1 MTETVSL
8 PIWMAVAA
16 GAFVVW
22 AVLDRL
28 LIPSVRWFFRRRV
41 NRVIEEL
48 NTRLELQIPAFH
60 RTRRRVLIELLTYDP
75 RVMESIERQAEESGV
90 PRDTLVREVERYAR
104 EIVPSFNPWLYFRLG
119 YYLARRT
126 VQFLYRVRMGYSDDR
141 ALAQVEPNASVVFVM
156 NHRSNMD
163 YVIVAYFAAQ
173 RSALSYAVGE
183 WARIWPL
190 HALIRSLGA
199 YFVRRDSR
207 NPLYRQVLARYVQAA
222 TAAGVVQAVY
232 PEGGLSRD
240 GRLRRPKLGL
250 INYMVAGFDP
260 GGERDLVFVPV
271 GINYDR
277 VLEDRTLV
285 RDRDPKSAAPRSR
298 TYIALTLLRFV
309 LGQAAL
315 RLRGRWHRFG
325 YACVNFGPPISM
337 RSYAA
342 RRGFDFR
349 ALDAAAR
356 FEAVERLG
364 GELLDAIAAVVP
376 VLPVSLVATVFV
388 RHPARSMSELEVKAE
403 AQSLIDD
410 LEAGGAYV
418 HIARADRDYAVTT
431 GLRALTLRHFVRE
444 SDGLYRAHEEEHEM
458 LRYYANSIEHHF
470 RDQAPAGPPPSTPD
484 STVPPEAGR
493 ISEA

>member
-1 MTETVSL
+1 MTETISL
-8 PIWMAVAA
+8 PVWIAVA
-16 GAFVVW
+16 GGVLVLW
-22 AVLDRL
+22 AILDRL

-41 NRVIEEL
+41 ERVIDEL
-48 NTRLELQIPAFH
+48 NTRLDLRIPAFH
-60 RTRRRVLIELLTYDP
+60 RTRRRVLIELLTHDP
-75 RVMESIERQAEESGV
+75 RVLESVERRAGETGA
-90 PRDTLVREVERYAR
+90 PRDVLVREVERYAR
-104 EIVPSFNPWLYFRLG
+104 EIVPSFNPWLYFRIG

-126 VQFLYRVRMGYSDDR
+126 VQFLYRVRMGYSDER
-141 ALAQVEPNASVVFVM
+141 ALSEIEPNASVVFVM

-190 HALIRSLGA
+190 QALVRSLGA

-260 GGERDLVFVPV
+260 EGERDLVFVPV

-285 RDRDPKSAAPRSR
+285 RERDSKTAAPRSR
-298 TYIALTLLRFV
+298 TYVALTLLRFV
-309 LGQAAL
+309 SHQAAL

-325 YACVNFGPPISM
+325 YACVNFGRPVSI
-337 RSYAA
+337 RAYAA
-342 RRGFDFR
+342 RRGIDFR
-349 ALDAAAR
+349 TLDPPSR
-356 FEAVERLG
+356 FDAVERLG
-364 GELLDAIAAVVP
+364 GELLAAIAAVVP
-376 VLPVSLVATVFV
+376 VLPVSLVASVFV
-388 RHPARSMSELEVKAE
+388 RHPERPMSELEVKAK
-403 AQSLIDD
+403 AQSLIDE
-410 LEAGGAYV
+410 LEARGAYV
-418 HIARADRDYAVTT
+418 HIAHADRDYAVTM
-431 GLRALTLRHFVRE
+431 GIRMLALRHFIRE
-444 SDGLYRAHEEEHEM
+444 SEGLYRAHEDEGEM
-458 LRYYANSIEHHF
+458 LRYYANSIEHHL
-470 RDQAPAGPPPSTPD
+470 RDGPSVAD
-484 STVPPEAGR
+484 
-493 ISEA
+493 

>member
-1 MTETVSL
+1 MTETISL
-8 PIWMAVAA
+8 PIWIAVVA
-16 GAFVVW
+16 GALVLW
-22 AVLDRL
+22 AILDRL

-41 NRVIEEL
+41 ERVIDEL
-48 NTRLELQIPAFH
+48 NTRLDLRIPAFH
-60 RTRRRVLIELLTYDP
+60 RTRRQVLIELLTHDP
-75 RVMESIERQAEESGV
+75 RMMEAVERRAGETGT
-90 PRDTLVREVERYAR
+90 PREVLAREVERYAR
-104 EIVPSFNPWLYFRLG
+104 EIVPSFNPWLYFRIG

-141 ALAQVEPNASVVFVM
+141 ALSEIEPNASVVFVM

-190 HALIRSLGA
+190 QALIRSLGA

-250 INYMVAGFDP
+250 INYMVSGFDP
-260 GGERDLVFVPV
+260 EGERDLVFVPV

-285 RDRDPKSAAPRSR
+285 REREPKAAAPRSR
-298 TYIALTLLRFV
+298 TYVALTLLRFV
-309 LGQAAL
+309 SHQVGL

-325 YACVNFGPPISM
+325 YACVNFGRPVSI
-337 RSYAA
+337 RDYAD
-342 RRGFDFR
+342 RRGIDFR
-349 ALDAAAR
+349 ALDPPSR
-356 FEAVERLG
+356 FDAVERLG
-364 GELLDAIAAVVP
+364 GELLAAIARVVP
-376 VLPVSLVATVFV
+376 VLPVSLVASVFV
-388 RHPARSMSELEVKAE
+388 RHPERPMSELEVKAK
-403 AQSLIDD
+403 AQALIDE
-410 LEAGGAYV
+410 LEARGAYV
-418 HIARADRDYAVTT
+418 HIAHADRDYAVTM
-431 GLRALTLRHFVRE
+431 GLRMLALRHFIRE
-444 SDGLYRAHEEEHEM
+444 SDGLYRAHDDEGEM
-458 LRYYANSIEHHF
+458 LRYYANSIEHHL
-470 RDQAPAGPPPSTPD
+470 RDGPS
-484 STVPPEAGR
+484 VLA
-493 ISEA
+493 

>member
-1 MTETVSL
+1 MGVGRSGPAVTETVSL

-22 AVLDRL
+22 AVFDRL

-75 RVMESIERQAEESGV
+75 KVMESIERRAEESGV
-90 PRDTLVREVERYAR
+90 PRESLVREVERYAR

-126 VQFLYRVRMGYSDDR
+126 VQFLYRVRMGYSDER
-141 ALAQVEPNASVVFVM
+141 ALSKIEPNASVVFVM

-190 HALIRSLGA
+190 QALIRSLGA

-207 NPLYRQVLARYVQAA
+207 DPLYRRVLARYVQAA

-240 GRLRRPKLGL
+240 GRLRHPKLGL
-250 INYMVAGFDP
+250 ISYMVSGFDP

-285 RDRDPKSAAPRSR
+285 RERDPKTAAPRSR
-298 TYIALTLLRFV
+298 TYITLRLLRFASH
-309 LGQAAL
+309 QAAL

-325 YACVNFGPPISM
+325 YACVNFGPPVSM

-342 RRGFDFR
+342 RHRIDFR
-349 ALDAAAR
+349 VLDPVAR

-364 GELLDAIAAVVP
+364 GELLDAIASVVP

-388 RHPARSMSELEVKAE
+388 RHPVRPMSELELKAE

-410 LEAGGAYV
+410 LEARGAYV
-418 HIARADRDYAVTT
+418 HIARADRDYAVTI
-431 GLRALTLRHFVRE
+431 GLRMLVLRHFVRE
-444 SDGLYRAHEEEHEM
+444 SDGLFRAHEDEHEM
-458 LRYYANSIEHHF
+458 LRYYANSIEHHL
-470 RDQAPAGPPPSTPD
+470 RDGEPS
-484 STVPPEAGR
+484 A
-493 ISEA
+493 A

>member
-1 MTETVSL
+1 MTETISL
-8 PIWMAVAA
+8 PVWIAVAG
-16 GAFVVW
+16 GALVLW

-41 NRVIEEL
+41 ERVIDEL
-48 NTRLELQIPAFH
+48 NTRLDLRIPAFH
-60 RTRRRVLIELLTYDP
+60 RTRRRVLIELLTHDP
-75 RVMESIERQAEESGV
+75 RVMEAVERRAGETGA
-90 PRDTLVREVERYAR
+90 PREVLAREVERYAR
-104 EIVPSFNPWLYFRLG
+104 EIVPSFNPWLYFRIG

-126 VQFLYRVRMGYSDDR
+126 VQFLYRVRMGYSDER
-141 ALAQVEPNASVVFVM
+141 ALSEIEPNASVVFVM

-190 HALIRSLGA
+190 QALVRSLGA

-207 NPLYRQVLARYVQAA
+207 DPLYRQVLARYVQAA

-250 INYMVAGFDP
+250 INYMVSGFDP
-260 GGERDLVFVPV
+260 EGERDLVFVPV

-285 RDRDPKSAAPRSR
+285 RERDPEAAAPRSR
-298 TYIALTLLRFV
+298 TYVALTLLRFV
-309 LGQAAL
+309 SHQAAL

-325 YACVNFGPPISM
+325 YACVNFGRPVSI
-337 RSYAA
+337 RAYAA
-342 RRGFDFR
+342 RRGIDFR
-349 ALDAAAR
+349 ALDPPSR

-364 GELLDAIAAVVP
+364 GELLAAIATVVP
-376 VLPVSLVATVFV
+376 VLPVSLVASVFV
-388 RHPARSMSELEVKAE
+388 RHPDRPMSELEVKAK
-403 AQSLIDD
+403 AQSLIDE
-410 LEAGGAYV
+410 LEARGAYV
-418 HIARADRDYAVTT
+418 HIAHADRDYAVTM
-431 GLRALTLRHFVRE
+431 GLRMLALRHFIRE
-444 SDGLYRAHEEEHEM
+444 SEGLYRAHEDEGEM
-458 LRYYANSIEHHF
+458 LRYYANSIEHHL
-470 RDQAPAGPPPSTPD
+470 RDGPSVAD
-484 STVPPEAGR
+484 
-493 ISEA
+493 

>member
-1 MTETVSL
+1 MTETISL
-8 PIWMAVAA
+8 PVWIAVAG
-16 GAFVVW
+16 GALVLW
-22 AVLDRL
+22 AILDRL

-41 NRVIEEL
+41 ERVIDEL
-48 NTRLELQIPAFH
+48 NTRLDLRIPAFH
-60 RTRRRVLIELLTYDP
+60 RTRRRVLIELLTHDP
-75 RVMESIERQAEESGV
+75 RVMESVERRAGETGT
-90 PRDTLVREVERYAR
+90 PREVLAREVERYAR
-104 EIVPSFNPWLYFRLG
+104 EIVPSFNPWLYFRIG

-126 VQFLYRVRMGYSDDR
+126 VQFLYRVRMGYSDER
-141 ALAQVEPNASVVFVM
+141 ALAEIEPNASVVFVM

-190 HALIRSLGA
+190 QALVRSLGA

-260 GGERDLVFVPV
+260 EGERDLVFIPV

-285 RDRDPKSAAPRSR
+285 RERDPKAAAPRSR
-298 TYIALTLLRFV
+298 TYVALTLLRFV
-309 LGQAAL
+309 SHQAAL

-325 YACVNFGPPISM
+325 YACVNFGRPVSM
-337 RSYAA
+337 RSYAE
-342 RRGFDFR
+342 RHGIDFR
-349 ALDAAAR
+349 SLEPPSR

-364 GELLDAIAAVVP
+364 GELLAAIARVVP
-376 VLPVSLVATVFV
+376 VLPVSLVASVFV
-388 RHPARSMSELEVKAE
+388 RHPERPMSELEVKAN
-403 AQSLIDD
+403 AQSLIDE
-410 LEAGGAYV
+410 LETRGAYV
-418 HIARADRDYAVTT
+418 HIAHADRDYAVTM
-431 GLRALTLRHFVRE
+431 GLRMLALRHFIRE
-444 SDGLYRAHEEEHEM
+444 SDGLYRAHEDEGEM
-458 LRYYANSIEHHF
+458 LRYYANSIEHHL
-470 RDQAPAGPPPSTPD
+470 RDGPPVAD
-484 STVPPEAGR
+484 
-493 ISEA
+493 

>member
-1 MTETVSL
+1 MTETISL
-8 PIWMAVAA
+8 PVWIAVAG
-16 GAFVVW
+16 GALVLW
-22 AVLDRL
+22 AILDRL
-28 LIPSVRWFFRRRV
+28 LIPSVRWYFRRRV
-41 NRVIEEL
+41 ERVIDEL
-48 NTRLELQIPAFH
+48 NTRLDLRIPAFH
-60 RTRRRVLIELLTYDP
+60 RTRRRVLIELLTHDP
-75 RVMESIERQAEESGV
+75 RVMESIERRAGETGT
-90 PRDTLVREVERYAR
+90 PREVLAREVERYAR
-104 EIVPSFNPWLYFRLG
+104 EIVPSFNPWLYFRIG

-126 VQFLYRVRMGYSDDR
+126 VQFLYRVRMGYSDDQ
-141 ALAQVEPNASVVFVM
+141 ALSEIEPNASVVFVM

-190 HALIRSLGA
+190 QALVRSLGA

-260 GGERDLVFVPV
+260 EGERDLVFIPV

-285 RDRDPKSAAPRSR
+285 RERDPKAAVPRSR
-298 TYIALTLLRFV
+298 TYVALTLLRFV
-309 LGQAAL
+309 SHQAAL

-325 YACVNFGPPISM
+325 YACVNFGRPVSM
-337 RSYAA
+337 RSYAE
-342 RRGFDFR
+342 RHGIDFR
-349 ALDAAAR
+349 ALESPSR

-364 GELLDAIAAVVP
+364 GELLAAIARVVP
-376 VLPVSLVATVFV
+376 VLPVSLVASVFV
-388 RHPARSMSELEVKAE
+388 RHPERPMSELEVKAK
-403 AQSLIDD
+403 AQSLIDE
-410 LEAGGAYV
+410 LEARGAYV
-418 HIARADRDYAVTT
+418 HIAHADRDYAVTV
-431 GLRALTLRHFVRE
+431 GLRMLALRHFIRE
-444 SDGLYRAHEEEHEM
+444 SDGLYRAHEDEGEM
-458 LRYYANSIEHHF
+458 LRYYANSIEHHL
-470 RDQAPAGPPPSTPD
+470 RDGPLVVD
-484 STVPPEAGR
+484 
-493 ISEA
+493 

>member
-1 MTETVSL
+1 ML
-8 PIWMAVAA
+8 
-16 GAFVVW
+16 W
-22 AVLDRL
+22 AILDRL

-41 NRVIEEL
+41 ERVIDEL
-48 NTRLELQIPAFH
+48 NTRLDLRIPAFH
-60 RTRRRVLIELLTYDP
+60 RTRRRVLIELLTHDP
-75 RVMESIERQAEESGV
+75 RVMESVERRAGETGT
-90 PRDTLVREVERYAR
+90 PREVLAREVERYAR
-104 EIVPSFNPWLYFRLG
+104 EIVPSFNPWLYFRIG

-126 VQFLYRVRMGYSDDR
+126 VQFLYRVRMGYSDER
-141 ALAQVEPNASVVFVM
+141 ALAEIEPNASVVFVM

-190 HALIRSLGA
+190 QALVRSLGA

-250 INYMVAGFDP
+250 INYMVSGFDP
-260 GGERDLVFVPV
+260 EGERDLVFVPV

-285 RDRDPKSAAPRSR
+285 RERDPKAAAPRSR
-298 TYIALTLLRFV
+298 TYVVLTLLRFV
-309 LGQAAL
+309 SHQAAL

-325 YACVNFGPPISM
+325 YACVNFGRPVSM
-337 RSYAA
+337 RAYAA
-342 RRGFDFR
+342 RHGIDFR
-349 ALDAAAR
+349 ALDPPSR

-364 GELLDAIAAVVP
+364 GELLAAIARVVP
-376 VLPVSLVATVFV
+376 VLPVSLVASVFV
-388 RHPARSMSELEVKAE
+388 RHPERPMSELEVKAK
-403 AQSLIDD
+403 AQSLIDE
-410 LEAGGAYV
+410 LETRGAYV
-418 HIARADRDYAVTT
+418 HIAHADRDYAVTM
-431 GLRALTLRHFVRE
+431 GLKMLALRHFIRE
-444 SDGLYRAHEEEHEM
+444 SDGLYRAHEDEGEM
-458 LRYYANSIEHHF
+458 LRYYANSIEHHL
-470 RDQAPAGPPPSTPD
+470 RDGPPVAD
-484 STVPPEAGR
+484 
-493 ISEA
+493 

>member
-1 MTETVSL
+1 MTETISL
-8 PIWMAVAA
+8 PVWIAVAG
-16 GAFVVW
+16 GALVLW
-22 AVLDRL
+22 AILDRL

-41 NRVIEEL
+41 ERVIDEL
-48 NTRLELQIPAFH
+48 NTRLDLRIPAFH
-60 RTRRRVLIELLTYDP
+60 RTRRRVLIELLTHDP
-75 RVMESIERQAEESGV
+75 RVMESVERRAGETGT
-90 PRDTLVREVERYAR
+90 PREVLAREVERYAR
-104 EIVPSFNPWLYFRLG
+104 EIVPSFNPWLYFRIG

-126 VQFLYRVRMGYSDDR
+126 VQFLYRVRMGYSDER
-141 ALAQVEPNASVVFVM
+141 ALAEIEPNASVVFVM

-190 HALIRSLGA
+190 QALVRSLGA

-260 GGERDLVFVPV
+260 EGERDLVFIPV

-285 RDRDPKSAAPRSR
+285 RERDPKAAAPRSR
-298 TYIALTLLRFV
+298 TYVALTLLRFV
-309 LGQAAL
+309 SHQVAL

-325 YACVNFGPPISM
+325 YACVNFGRPVSM
-337 RSYAA
+337 RAWAA
-342 RRGFDFR
+342 RRGIDFR
-349 ALDAAAR
+349 ALDPPSR
-356 FEAVERLG
+356 FDAVERLG
-364 GELLDAIAAVVP
+364 GELLAAIARVVP
-376 VLPVSLVATVFV
+376 VLPVSLVASVFV
-388 RHPARSMSELEVKAE
+388 RHPERPMSELEVKAK
-403 AQSLIDD
+403 AQSLIDE
-410 LEAGGAYV
+410 LETRGAYV
-418 HIARADRDYAVTT
+418 HIAHADRDYAVTM
-431 GLRALTLRHFVRE
+431 GLKMLALRHFVRE
-444 SDGLYRAHEEEHEM
+444 SEGLYRAHDDEGEM
-458 LRYYANSIEHHF
+458 LRYYANSIEHHL
-470 RDQAPAGPPPSTPD
+470 RDGPPVAD
-484 STVPPEAGR
+484 
-493 ISEA
+493 

>member
-1 MTETVSL
+1 MTETISL
-8 PIWMAVAA
+8 PVWIAVAG
-16 GAFVVW
+16 GALVLW

-41 NRVIEEL
+41 ERVIDEL
-48 NTRLELQIPAFH
+48 NTRLDLRIPAFH
-60 RTRRRVLIELLTYDP
+60 RTRRRVLIELLTHDP
-75 RVMESIERQAEESGV
+75 RVMEAVERRAGETGA
-90 PRDTLVREVERYAR
+90 PREVLAREVERYAR
-104 EIVPSFNPWLYFRLG
+104 EIVPSFNPWLYFRIG

-126 VQFLYRVRMGYSDDR
+126 VQFLYRVRMGYSDER
-141 ALAQVEPNASVVFVM
+141 ALSEIEPNASVVFVM

-190 HALIRSLGA
+190 QALVRSLGA

-207 NPLYRQVLARYVQAA
+207 DPLYRQVLARYVQAA

-250 INYMVAGFDP
+250 INYMVSGFDP
-260 GGERDLVFVPV
+260 EGERDLVFVPV

-285 RDRDPKSAAPRSR
+285 RERDPEAAAPRSR
-298 TYIALTLLRFV
+298 TYVALTLLRFV
-309 LGQAAL
+309 SHQVAL

-325 YACVNFGPPISM
+325 YACVNFGRPVSI
-337 RSYAA
+337 RAYAA
-342 RRGFDFR
+342 RRGIDFR
-349 ALDAAAR
+349 ALDPPSR

-364 GELLDAIAAVVP
+364 GELLAAIATVVP
-376 VLPVSLVATVFV
+376 VLPVSLVASVFV
-388 RHPARSMSELEVKAE
+388 RHPDRPMSELEVKAK
-403 AQSLIDD
+403 AQSLIDE
-410 LEAGGAYV
+410 LEARGAYV
-418 HIARADRDYAVTT
+418 HIAHADRDYAVTM
-431 GLRALTLRHFVRE
+431 GLRMLALRHFIRE
-444 SDGLYRAHEEEHEM
+444 SEGLYRAHEDEGEM
-458 LRYYANSIEHHF
+458 LRYYANSIEHHL
-470 RDQAPAGPPPSTPD
+470 RDGPSVAD
-484 STVPPEAGR
+484 
-493 ISEA
+493 

>member
-1 MTETVSL
+1 MTETISL
-8 PIWMAVAA
+8 PVWIAVA
-16 GAFVVW
+16 GGVLVLW
-22 AVLDRL
+22 AILDRL

-41 NRVIEEL
+41 ERVIDEL
-48 NTRLELQIPAFH
+48 NTRLDLRIPAFH
-60 RTRRRVLIELLTYDP
+60 RTRRRVLIELLTHDP
-75 RVMESIERQAEESGV
+75 RVLESVERRAGETGA
-90 PRDTLVREVERYAR
+90 PREVLVREVERYAR
-104 EIVPSFNPWLYFRLG
+104 EIVPSFNPWLYFRIG

-126 VQFLYRVRMGYSDDR
+126 VQFLYRVRMGYSDER
-141 ALAQVEPNASVVFVM
+141 ALSEIEPNASVVFVM

-190 HALIRSLGA
+190 QALVRSLGA

-260 GGERDLVFVPV
+260 EGERDLVFVPV

-285 RDRDPKSAAPRSR
+285 RERDSKTAAPRSR
-298 TYIALTLLRFV
+298 TYVALTLLRFV
-309 LGQAAL
+309 SHQAAL

-325 YACVNFGPPISM
+325 YACVNFGRPVSI
-337 RSYAA
+337 RAYAA
-342 RRGFDFR
+342 RRGIDFR
-349 ALDAAAR
+349 TLDPPSR
-356 FEAVERLG
+356 FDAVERLG
-364 GELLDAIAAVVP
+364 GELLAAIAAVVP
-376 VLPVSLVATVFV
+376 VLPVSLVASVFV
-388 RHPARSMSELEVKAE
+388 RHPERPMSELEVKAK
-403 AQSLIDD
+403 AQSLIDE
-410 LEAGGAYV
+410 LEARGAYV
-418 HIARADRDYAVTT
+418 HIAHADRDYAVTM
-431 GLRALTLRHFVRE
+431 GIRMLALRHFIRE
-444 SDGLYRAHEEEHEM
+444 SEGLYRAHEDEGEM
-458 LRYYANSIEHHF
+458 LRYYANSIEHHL
-470 RDQAPAGPPPSTPD
+470 RDGPSVAD
-484 STVPPEAGR
+484 
-493 ISEA
+493 

>member
-1 MTETVSL
+1 MTETISL
-8 PIWMAVAA
+8 PIWIAVAG
-16 GAFVVW
+16 GAIVLW
-22 AVLDRL
+22 AILDRL

-41 NRVIEEL
+41 ERVIDEL
-48 NTRLELQIPAFH
+48 NTRLDLRIPAFH
-60 RTRRRVLIELLTYDP
+60 RTRRQVLIELLTHDP
-75 RVMESIERQAEESGV
+75 RMMEAVERRAGETGT
-90 PRDTLVREVERYAR
+90 PREALAREVERYAR
-104 EIVPSFNPWLYFRLG
+104 EIVPSFNPWLYFRIG

-141 ALAQVEPNASVVFVM
+141 ALSEIEPNASVVFVM

-190 HALIRSLGA
+190 QALIRSLGA

-250 INYMVAGFDP
+250 INYMVSGFDP
-260 GGERDLVFVPV
+260 EGERDLVFVPV

-285 RDRDPKSAAPRSR
+285 RERDPKAAAPRSR
-298 TYIALTLLRFV
+298 TYVALTLLRFV
-309 LGQAAL
+309 SHQAGL

-325 YACVNFGPPISM
+325 YACVNFGRPVSI
-337 RSYAA
+337 RDYAA
-342 RRGFDFR
+342 RRGIDFR
-349 ALDAAAR
+349 SLDPPSR
-356 FEAVERLG
+356 FDAVERLG
-364 GELLDAIAAVVP
+364 GELLAAIARVVP
-376 VLPVSLVATVFV
+376 VLPVSLVASVFV
-388 RHPARSMSELEVKAE
+388 RHPERPMSELEVKAK
-403 AQSLIDD
+403 AQSLIDE
-410 LEAGGAYV
+410 LEARGAYV
-418 HIARADRDYAVTT
+418 HIAHADRDYAVTM
-431 GLRALTLRHFVRE
+431 GLRMLALRHFIRE
-444 SDGLYRAHEEEHEM
+444 SEGLYRAHEDEGEM
-458 LRYYANSIEHHF
+458 LRYYANSIEHHL
-470 RDQAPAGPPPSTPD
+470 RDGPSA
-484 STVPPEAGR
+484 VA
-493 ISEA
+493 

>member
-1 MTETVSL
+1 MTDPISL
-8 PIWMAVAA
+8 PLWIAVVA
-16 GAFVVW
+16 GVVVLW

-28 LIPSVRWFFRRRV
+28 LVPGVRWFFRRRV
-41 NRVIEEL
+41 NRVIDEL
-48 NTRLELQIPAFH
+48 NTRLKLQIPAFH
-60 RTRRRVLIELLTYDP
+60 QTRRRTLIELLIHDP
-75 RVMESIERQAEESGV
+75 RVMESVERRAAESGV
-90 PRDTLVREVERYAR
+90 PRANVAREVERYAR
-104 EIVPSFNPWLYFRLG
+104 EIVPSFNPWLYFQVG

-126 VQFLYRVRMGYSDDR
+126 VQFLYRVRMGYSDER
-141 ALAQVEPNASVVFVM
+141 ALSEIEPNASVVFVM

-190 HALIRSLGA
+190 QALIRSLGA

-240 GRLRRPKLGL
+240 GRLRPPRLGL
-250 INYMVAGFDP
+250 IKYMVSGFDP
-260 GGERDLVFVPV
+260 EGERDLVFIPV

-285 RDRDPKSAAPRSR
+285 RERDPKTAVPRSR
-298 TYIALTLLRFV
+298 TFIALTLLRFV
-309 LGQAAL
+309 AHQAAL

-325 YACVNFGPPISM
+325 YACVNFGPPVSM
-337 RSYAA
+337 RSYVA
-342 RRGFDFR
+342 RHGLDFP
-349 ALDAAAR
+349 ALDPAAR
-356 FEAVERLG
+356 FEVVERLG

-388 RHPARSMSELEVKAE
+388 RDPVRPMSELEVKAR
-403 AQSLIDD
+403 AQSLIDE
-410 LEAGGAYV
+410 LEARGAYV

-431 GLRALTLRHFVRE
+431 GLRMLVLRHLVRE
-444 SDGLYRAHEEEHEM
+444 SGGLFRAHEDEHAM
-458 LRYYANSIEHHF
+458 LRYYANSIEHF
-470 RDQAPAGPPPSTPD
+470 LRGRATRERGGGEVGSERRAGT
-484 STVPPEAGR
+484 G
-493 ISEA
+493 